1 MTLAA
6 DQKTYKTSSINN
18 RRYLGNKHK
27 LLPFITGVVEKE
39 CRDIQSVADIFAG
52 TGAVALAFPDKRIIT
67 NDIMYSNYI
76 CNLAW
81 FGSETYNTQTVIE
94 AIEDYNQAVPEALQ
108 LYGGEFCRH
117 LFQPSGLYQDR
128 MDPGGH

>member
-52 TGAVALAFPDKRIIT
+52 TGAVASAFPDKRIIT

-81 FGSETYNTQTVIE
+81 FGSETYDAQNVIE
-94 AIEDYNQAVPEALQ
+94 AIEDESHPFLLGVQWHPECMYLSSRKMSRIFSSFLEA
-108 LYGGEFCRH
+108 C
-117 LFQPSGLYQDR
+117 
-128 MDPGGH
+128 